1 MFKNPFS
8 FSGRIRRLEFGISYI
23 IYFGVLFMSTIL
35 NDLFSTQLMSLL
47 IIPALWFL
55 LAQGSKRCHD
65 RGNSGFYLIIPF
77 YVLWMVFAESEF
89 GENEYTNDPNKGIP
103 TSACYRFR
111 FSLSD
116 DGMERVRRN
125 ADYLVPNIKEYG
137 WSNTN
142 LDPSPTEYTTLSD
155 NQKKQQSLSS
165 QNPPQHCP
173 C

>member
-77 YVLWMVFAESEF
+77 YVLWMLFAESEF
-89 GENEYTNDPNKGIP
+89 GENEYGLNPKGQ
-103 TSACYRFR
+103 
-111 FSLSD
+111 
-116 DGMERVRRN
+116 GN
-125 ADYLVPNIKEYG
+125 Q
-137 WSNTN
+137 
-142 LDPSPTEYTTLSD
+142 TEIDEIGT
-155 NQKKQQSLSS
+155 
-165 QNPPQHCP
+165 PEV
-173 C
+173 